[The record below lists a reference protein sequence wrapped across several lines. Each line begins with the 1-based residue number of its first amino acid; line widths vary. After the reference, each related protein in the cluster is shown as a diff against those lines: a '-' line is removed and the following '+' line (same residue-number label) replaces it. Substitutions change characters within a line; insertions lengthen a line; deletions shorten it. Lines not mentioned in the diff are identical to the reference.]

1 MELIKYYLKLGNITK
16 HGPQSIQYRV
26 SSMEDLGIFIKFL
39 DAYKLISQKYA
50 YYGLFKKVFLLTKNK

>member
-26 SSMEDLGIFIKFL
+26 NSMEDLGILIQFL
-39 DAYKLISQKYA
+39 DAYKLVNQKYA
-50 YYGLFKKVFLLTKNK
+50 YYELFKKVFIFTKNK